1 MRYFLLLKGGLLLE
15 AAASTG
21 IFAAPVVDL
30 EVRLDIILAIILQTL
45 NRFFSVVVHLLRVA
59 TTRTSHLHS
68 FLYTDS
74 VTQIV
79 LT

>member
-45 NRFFSVVVHLLRVA
+45 NRFF
-59 TTRTSHLHS
+59 
-68 FLYTDS
+68 
-74 VTQIV
+74 
-79 LT
+79 